1 MKHVVSQGSEESAP
15 KISNDDTTKHWD
27 QFKLVYGRDPRPEE
41 ECTAD
46 QLTCVD
52 TSNTGLP
59 LHVGG
64 VLRNAEMSRSPRCQ
78 CLFRVLQFAVDCG
91 GRFLCSRLGPMLD
104 YSRLILEYA
113 SRHGTL
119 TWPLLYQ
126 CDVRCQLEHV
136 ERLRRVLER
145 NHALSKRQAPAIPFD
160 LNWPWDSVWDDQ
172 SFWHRQFGEPAQGGT
187 LDRCRYRRS
196 TNPK

>member
-1 MKHVVSQGSEESAP
+1 MLCHRARRSQHQRSQTTTRPSTGISSNWCMDETPDPKKNVQRINLLASTHQTPDYRCMSEVFFAMLKCPVS
-15 KISNDDTTKHWD
+15 
-27 QFKLVYGRDPRPEE
+27 
-41 ECTAD
+41 
-46 QLTCVD
+46 
-52 TSNTGLP
+52 
-59 LHVGG
+59 
-64 VLRNAEMSRSPRCQ
+64 RCQ

-160 LNWPWDSVWDDQ
+160 LNWPLDSVWDDQ